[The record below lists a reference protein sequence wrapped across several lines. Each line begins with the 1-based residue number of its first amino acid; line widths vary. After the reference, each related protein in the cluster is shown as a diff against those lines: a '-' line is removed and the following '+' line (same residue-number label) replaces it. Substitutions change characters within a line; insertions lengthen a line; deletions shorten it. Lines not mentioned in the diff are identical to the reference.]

1 MIAKPPRERGQ
12 HWIEAH
18 MRAALFT
25 KPGEFEIKD
34 VDDAPPPAPGEAR
47 VRVRNVGVCGSDLHF
62 FRGEFPLPTGFILGH
77 ETAGEVDAVG
87 EGVTSVAPGDR
98 VALELFNVCL
108 RCDYCRSGN
117 YQHCASRQASGLNAP
132 GGLREYMTLPAYTM
146 YRLPP
151 EVDFELGALCEP
163 LAVSVHGLRLVDIRF
178 GDTVAVLGAGAIG
191 LTAIVAA
198 KAMGATY
205 VAATARHP
213 HQRDMALTLGADE
226 VFDATSDGV
235 QQMVKA
241 TGGGA
246 DVVVETV
253 GGHNGDTLAQALQ
266 AVAVGGRISILG
278 AFTKP
283 VQIHPIMFF
292 VKEPRVVGSN
302 CYGRTGRHSDYGLAI
317 EIMRRNAAAMKGMI
331 THRYPLDRIADA
343 YATADD
349 KSTGAIKV
357 TITP

>member
-1 MIAKPPRERGQ
+1 MK
-12 HWIEAH
+12 
-18 MRAALFT
+18 AALFA
-25 KPGEFEIKD
+25 KPGVFEIKD
-34 VDDAPPPAPGEAR
+34 IDDAPAPGPGEAR
-47 VRVRNVGVCGSDLHF
+47 VRMRTIGVCGSDLHF
-62 FRGEFPLPTGFILGH
+62 FRGEFPLPPGFILGH
-77 ETAGEVDAVG
+77 ETAGEVESVG
-87 EGVTSVAPGDR
+87 EGVAHVAPGDR

-108 RCDYCRSGN
+108 QCDYCRSGN
-117 YQHCASRQASGLNAP
+117 YQHCAARKASGLNAP
-132 GGLREYMTLPAYTM
+132 GGLREYMTLPSYTM

-178 GDTVAVLGAGAIG
+178 GDRVNVLGAGAIG

-198 KAMGATY
+198 KEMGATY

-213 HQRDMALTLGADE
+213 QQKEMAKSLGADE
-226 VFDATSDGV
+226 VFDATAEGV
-235 QQMVKA
+235 QRMTAA
-241 TGGGA
+241 TGGGGA

-253 GGHNGDTLAQALQ
+253 GGHNGETLAQAFQ
-266 AVAVGGRISILG
+266 AVAIGGRISVLG

-283 VQIHPIMFF
+283 VQLHPIMFF
-292 VKEPRVVGSN
+292 LKEPKVVGSN
-302 CYGRTGRHSDYGLAI
+302 CYGRLGRHSDYELAI
-317 EIMRRNAAAMKGMI
+317 EIMRRNATRMKAMI
-331 THRYPLDRIADA
+331 THRYGLDQIAEA